1 MQSYIFEPTVSRQ
14 KRIYNMTQNS
24 SVMTVVG
31 NNEIRSALVDLLK
44 INDYEATGAATVSEA
59 VVKVQREQVDL
70 ILTDLDL
77 PLSESLAAAR
87 RIRSSAARSEVPIV
101 VIANDD
107 TVDLQTGELAPGS
120 NEYVVKLID
129 LDQLINLLSRVLHKY
144 PNAA

>member
-1 MQSYIFEPTVSRQ
+1 
-14 KRIYNMTQNS
+14 MTQNS

-44 INDYEATGAATVSEA
+44 INDYDAMEAATVSEA
-59 VVKVQREQVDL
+59 LLRVQREPVDL

-77 PLSESLAAAR
+77 PLGESLAAAR
-87 RIRSSAARSEVPIV
+87 CIRSSAPRGEVPIV

-144 PNAA
+144 PKAAWAGAAHDPGGI